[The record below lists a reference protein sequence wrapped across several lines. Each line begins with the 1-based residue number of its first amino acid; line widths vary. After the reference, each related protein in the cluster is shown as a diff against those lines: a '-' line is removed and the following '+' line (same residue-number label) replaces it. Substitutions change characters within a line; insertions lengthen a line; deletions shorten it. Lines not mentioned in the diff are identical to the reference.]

1 MTQLI
6 LENREIRVDPEKNQ
20 EWTRQWKSCDCP
32 ACRNY
37 YRQIAGK
44 YPELEELLTRM
55 GLEIGKPEELPFW
68 ERQGELEYAAEYT
81 LTGQLDQA
89 FEISVGEQT
98 LSFEPGDREGECTL
112 VVCGILLPWVLRE
125 PRPWE
130 PPKKPGL
137 VGWIRNRFGK

>member
-1 MTQLI
+1 MANI
-6 LENREIRVDPEKNQ
+6 LELQHVTKVYPGV
-20 EWTRQWKSCDCP
+20 
-32 ACRNY
+32 
-37 YRQIAGK
+37 IA
-44 YPELEELLTRM
+44 
-55 GLEIGKPEELPFW
+55 
-68 ERQGELEYAAEYT
+68 
-81 LTGQLDQA
+81 LDDV
-89 FEISVGEQT
+89 S